1 MPESIPTLRNGT
13 VPVASSPTRPR
24 PWSSTR
30 RIVLSFVAATT
41 FVLGGTGTALACT
54 TPPRPPGPPCGGPG
68 PGTCPTTPPRPPGP
82 PCGGPGP
89 GTCPT
94 TPPCGGPG
102 PGTCPTTPPCGGP
115 GPGTCPT
122 TPPCGGPGPGT
133 CPTTPPAISPT
144 SITSPSATAPASRPV
159 PPTPTEGTCT
169 GTAGGGDTCHVV
181 TDDPSFTG

>member
-94 TPPCGGPG
+94 TPP
-102 PGTCPTTPPCGGP
+102 
-115 GPGTCPT
+115 
-122 TPPCGGPGPGT
+122 
-133 CPTTPPAISPT
+133 AISPT